1 MNTSPLATIK
11 GFLGKNNV
19 ADPARFPDK
28 KSAIY
33 LSECQNV
40 DIDDQLMAHRRD
52 GYPSTPSLSGSGI
65 HSLWADSETCLFV
78 QSGDLKSLNTAF
90 VASTIKAGVGHA
102 RMNYVRPAD
111 DIFLTNSS
119 VIGYIRSGIYYD
131 FTAPTETYKS
141 LMKPGH
147 LIEWFNGRLYVAR
160 GGDVWFSDPV
170 YPGSTD
176 ERKNFKRLGGYISLM
191 RAVKDGI
198 YVSNG
203 KETYFMGGLDPGEAT
218 LVKVADYPAILGSDV
233 KIDGERIGG
242 LRDPS
247 VRAVLWLSPVGICA
261 GLDGGQFIN
270 LTSSFYRPESSNES
284 RAILRIVGNFYQYLV
299 SQKS

>member
-19 ADPARFPDK
+19 ADSARFPDK
-28 KSAIY
+28 KNAIY

-52 GYPSTPSLSGSGI
+52 GYPATPSLSGTGI
-65 HSLWADSETCLFV
+65 HSLWADAETCLMV
-78 QSGDLKSLNTAF
+78 QNGDLKSLSASF
-90 VASTIKAGVGHA
+90 VASTIKSGVGHS

-111 DIFLTNSS
+111 DIYLTNGS
-119 VIGYIRSGIYYD
+119 VIGYIRGGIYYD

-160 GGDVWFSDPV
+160 GGDVWHSDAI

-176 ERKNFKRLGGYISLM
+176 ERKNFKQLGGYVSLL

-198 YVSNG
+198 YVSNS
-203 KETYFMGGLDPGEAT
+203 KETYFLAGLDPGEAT
-218 LVKVADYPAILGSDV
+218 LVKVASYPAILGSDV
-233 KIDGERIGG
+233 QIDGDRLG
-242 LRDPS
+242 LRDS
-247 VRAVLWLSPVGICA
+247 SGRAVLWLSPQGICA

-270 LTSSFYRPESSNES
+270 LTQSFYRPTSLNES
-284 RAILRIVGNFYQYLV
+284 RAMLRLVGNFYQYLV